1 MNIAGRYEIIDQI
14 REGGM
19 GEVFLGIDTFT
30 GMVVAIKISKADD
43 PRNIE
48 RFKRESEILKQ
59 LEHKNIVKFLD
70 AGQWNDTQYIV
81 MDYIA
86 GKQIGSDQIEA
97 KALIRQIIEV
107 ADSLSYL
114 HSMGVVHRDVKPSNI
129 LVSNGHATLVDF
141 GIAKVANK
149 ETISK
154 SGTILGTLQ
163 YMAPEQVFGQE
174 VDERADIYSL
184 GVVIYEL
191 FSGRPP
197 FVSQNPVEL
206 IFKILSE
213 RPVDPVKINPNI
225 PDELR
230 NIILK
235 ALDKDPV
242 NRFQSMRSLITELES
257 FMNGSL
263 DKQSR
268 FLNISP
274 LYAPFVG
281 RFKEI
286 VQFDIML
293 DNLASTGKQIMIVTG
308 KQGVGKSRLL
318 EEFRSI
324 ALSKTIR
331 FLTCD
336 PGAVTPGKPAIASV
350 LDQLAGYNIAIERVL
365 ANNYAYHIRELSK
378 DFANKNLLPTNR
390 RPLDYIA
397 SLPDVVAQLI
407 VRAFKGVPFIIGFE
421 DRLDEFSVK
430 VLTIISRMK
439 TQHLGIVAIADSEK
453 PYAFNAQYKV
463 ELGPLSRD
471 DLENLSMSVLGSKMS
486 KDDLDIFQQKTNGH
500 PLYALSILRQ
510 MLSQSTTVTLA
521 ALPLDIAR
529 LYEKKVSRLSQEAK
543 NCLLK
548 MALLAK
554 PLPVDQLRF
563 FFDFTEFEMFKV
575 TSELFKAD
583 LITEKLFGREL
594 CLDVVSGILSD
605 IIATSIAAQE
615 KSRLHSELANSILHS
630 IKNDSDPL
638 LAEAG
643 KHFMLAGEISEGSKM
658 VISSC
663 AILVSKKLF
672 EAASKYLEYVFP
684 VAKDLAPE
692 LSALFWLNHLRSLFG
707 IGKVKEAYALIEEV
721 EPLLDHPAIPGNL
734 RAEIYKEFAN
744 ISVSELQFEKV
755 RDMCLKALIF
765 TDSSTSNALMSDI
778 FHLLSAAEWNLGDF
792 NMSLEYSEKEK
803 DFAQRSGN
811 KNKLVNALVMNGNA
825 FIGLEKFDQAK
836 ESFQK
841 AFTLAA
847 EIEFVPGQL
856 NAMNCLIEFDFKA
869 ERFDEVIRKLRDVMA
884 KARSVHDYSNYFSAT
899 MNLVM
904 VLTSIGKIRDAHEV
918 CEEILSFYDESG
930 CNLQTVRIYDYMV
943 RFSLFRQDVADLE
956 KFTKLM
962 FEHAKKSGLLEF
974 EISSLLAIARLH
986 MLKNDPDKA
995 LMLLEKM
1002 INGKKYPQSPS
1013 IVETYSAL
1021 CTVSALCED
1030 YDRVVFWFKEL
1041 NRFLKDQ
1048 KESDLYIDTCLYP
1061 KVQAFVLSML
1071 LSRNLDPNF
1080 YKESFNLPIK
1090 DGKLD
1095 YQRILYTSK
1104 QACAVESR
1112 GMSIIDCY
1120 KPESVL
1126 GYIMLLNVIHQKKLY
1141 IDKHLIRDGLKI
1153 VEDTVYEMFTHDF
1166 KYFKEE
1172 LLAAKFK
1179 LVTMLQS

>member
-1 MNIAGRYEIIDQI
+1 MNITGRYEIIDQI

-30 GMVVAIKISKADD
+30 GMVVAIKVSKADD

-59 LEHKNIVKFLD
+59 LEHKNIVKFFD
-70 AGQWNDTQYIV
+70 AGQWNDSQYIV

-86 GKQIGSDQIEA
+86 GKQIGSEQIEA
-97 KALIRQIIEV
+97 KALIRQLIEV
-107 ADSLSYL
+107 ADALSYL
-114 HSMGVVHRDVKPSNI
+114 HSKGVVHRDVKPSNI

-141 GIAKVANK
+141 GIAKVQNK

-174 VDERADIYSL
+174 VDERADVYSL
-184 GVVIYEL
+184 GVVMYEL

-213 RPVDPVKINPNI
+213 RPVDPEKINPNI

-242 NRFQSMRSLITELES
+242 NRYQTMPQLMEDLYS
-257 FMNGSL
+257 FVNGSL
-263 DKQSR
+263 EKQSR
-268 FLNISP
+268 FLNVSP

-281 RFKEI
+281 RLKEI

-293 DNLASTGKQIMIVTG
+293 DNLPLHGKQVMTITG
-308 KQGVGKSRLL
+308 KQGIGKSRLL

-324 ALSKTIR
+324 ALSKPIR
-331 FLTCD
+331 FLICD
-336 PGAVTPGKPAIASV
+336 PGAVAPGKPAIASI
-350 LDQLAGYNIAIERVL
+350 LDQLAGYNISIDKVL
-365 ANNYAYHIRELSK
+365 ASNYAFHIRELSSG
-378 DFANKNLLPTNR
+378 FADKNNLPTNR

-407 VRAFKGVPFIIGFE
+407 VRAFKGIPFVIGFE
-421 DRLDEFSVK
+421 DKLDEFSVK

-439 TQHLGIVAIADSEK
+439 TQHLGIVAISDPEK
-453 PYAFNAQYKV
+453 PYPFNAQYRI

-471 DLENLSMSVLGSKMS
+471 DLENLSMSVLGSKMTR
-486 KDDLDIFQQKTNGH
+486 DDLDIFQQKTNGH

-529 LYEKKVSRLSQEAK
+529 LYEKKVSRLSAEAK
-543 NCLLK
+543 SCLLK

-605 IIATSIAAQE
+605 IIATSIAEQE
-615 KSRLHSELANSILHS
+615 KRRLHSELANSILHS

-658 VISSC
+658 VIASC

-672 EAASKYLEYVFP
+672 EASAKYLEYVFP
-684 VAKDLAPE
+684 SAKDLAPE
-692 LSALFWLNHLRSLFG
+692 LSALFWLNYLRSLFG
-707 IGKVKEAYALIEEV
+707 IGKVKEAYSLIEEV
-721 EPLLDHPAIPGNL
+721 EPLLDHPSIPGNL
-734 RAEIYKEFAN
+734 KAELYKEFAN
-744 ISVSELQFEKV
+744 TCISELQFEQV
-755 RDMCLKALIF
+755 RDDCLKALFF
-765 TDSSTSNALMSDI
+765 TDSSTPNTLMSDI

-811 KNKLVNALVMNGNA
+811 KNKLVNALIMNGNA

-869 ERFDEVIRKLRDVMA
+869 EHFDEVVRKLREVMA
-884 KARSVHDYSNYFSAT
+884 KAKSVHDYSNYFSAT
-899 MNLVM
+899 MNLIM
-904 VLTSIGKIRDAHEV
+904 VLSSMGKLRNAYEV

-930 CNLQTVRIYDYMV
+930 CNLQVVRIYDYMV
-943 RFSLFRQDVADLE
+943 KFSLYREDISNLE
-956 KFTKLM
+956 KYTKLM

-974 EISSLLAIARLH
+974 EISALLAIARLH

-995 LMLLEKM
+995 IMLLEKM

-1013 IVETYSAL
+1013 IIEAYGGVCILS
-1021 CTVSALCED
+1021 SMCED
-1030 YDRVVFWFKEL
+1030 YDRVVFWFKEFG
-1041 NRFLKDQ
+1041 RFLNNRG
-1048 KESDLYIDTCLYP
+1048 ESDLYIDTCLYP
-1061 KVQAFVLSML
+1061 KTQAFVLSML
-1071 LSRNLDPNF
+1071 LARNQDPNF
-1080 YKESFNLPIK
+1080 YKDRFNLPVK

-1095 YQRILYTSK
+1095 LQRILYTSK

-1126 GYIMLLNVIHQKKLY
+1126 GYISLLNVIHQKKLFM
-1141 IDKHLIRDGLKI
+1141 DKHLIRDGLKI

-1166 KYFKEE
+1166 KYFKDG
-1172 LLAAKFK
+1172 LLAVKFK
-1179 LVTMLQS
+1179 LVTLLQN

>member
-1 MNIAGRYEIIDQI
+1 MNIAGRYETIDQI

-19 GEVFLGIDTFT
+19 GEVFLGIDTLS

-43 PRNIE
+43 PGNIE

-59 LEHKNIVKFLD
+59 LEHGNIVKFLD

-86 GKQIGSDQIEA
+86 GKQIGSDQTEVR
-97 KALIRQIIEV
+97 ALIRQIVEV
-107 ADSLSYL
+107 ADALSYL

-129 LVSNGHATLVDF
+129 LVSNGQATLVDF
-141 GIAKVANK
+141 GIAKIQNK

-174 VDERADIYSL
+174 VDQRADVYSL
-184 GVVIYEL
+184 GVVMYEL

-235 ALDKDPV
+235 SLDKDPV
-242 NRFQSMRSLITELES
+242 NRFQSMQELIADLES
-257 FMNGSL
+257 FINGSL
-263 DKQSR
+263 EKQSR

-281 RFKEI
+281 RLKEI
-286 VQFDIML
+286 VQFDVML
-293 DNLASTGKQIMIVTG
+293 DNLSSSGKQIMIVTG
-308 KQGVGKSRLL
+308 KQGIGKSRLL

-336 PGAVTPGKPAIASV
+336 PGAVAPGKPAIASV
-350 LDQLAGYNIAIERVL
+350 LDQLAGYNIALDRVL
-365 ANNYAYHIRELSK
+365 ASNYAFHIRELSK
-378 DFANKNLLPTNR
+378 DFANKNLLPSNR

-397 SLPDVVAQLI
+397 SLPDVVAQII
-407 VRAFKGVPFIIGFE
+407 VRAFKGNPFVIGFE

-439 TQHLGIVAIADSEK
+439 TQHVGVVAISNPDK
-453 PYAFNAQYKV
+453 PYPFNAQYRV

-471 DLENLSMSVLGSKMS
+471 DLENLSMSVLGSKMTR
-486 KDDLDIFQQKTNGH
+486 DDLDIFQQKTNGN

-510 MLSQSTTVTLA
+510 MLSQSTTITLV

-529 LYEKKVSRLSQEAK
+529 LYEKKVARLSSEAK
-543 NCLLK
+543 NCLMK

-605 IIATSIAAQE
+605 IIASSITKQE
-615 KSRLHSELANSILHS
+615 KSRLHNELANSILHS

-658 VISSC
+658 VIASS
-663 AILVSKKLF
+663 AILVSKRLF
-672 EAASKYLEYVFP
+672 EPSAKYLEYVFP
-684 VAKDLAPE
+684 VAKDLVPE
-692 LSALFWLNHLRSLFG
+692 LSAMFWLNYLKSLFG
-707 IGKVKEAYALIEEV
+707 IGKVKEAYGLIEEI
-721 EPLLDHPAIPGNL
+721 EPKLDHPSIPGNL
-734 RAEIYKEFAN
+734 KAELYKEFAN

-755 RDMCLKALIF
+755 RDMCLKAMHF
-765 TDSSTSNALMSDI
+765 TNSSTPNVLMSDI

-803 DFAQRSGN
+803 DCAQQSGN
-811 KNKLVNALVMNGNA
+811 KNKLVNALIMNGNA

-869 ERFDEVIRKLRDVMA
+869 ERFDEVIRKLRDLMKKA
-884 KARSVHDYSNYFSAT
+884 KSINDYSNYFSAT
-899 MNLVM
+899 MNLIM
-904 VLTSIGKIRDAHEV
+904 VLTTIGKIKNAHEV
-918 CEEILSFYDESG
+918 CEEILNYYEETG
-930 CNLQTVRIYDYMV
+930 CNLQVVRIYDYMV
-943 RFSLFRQDVADLE
+943 KFSLFREDMANLE

-974 EISSLLAIARLH
+974 EISALLAIARLH

-1002 INGKKYPQSPS
+1002 VNGKKYPQSPS
-1013 IVETYSAL
+1013 IVEAYGAL
-1021 CTVSALCED
+1021 CVLSAMCED
-1030 YDRVVFWFKEL
+1030 NDRVVFWFKEL
-1041 NRFLKDQ
+1041 NRFLNARN
-1048 KESDLYIDTCLYP
+1048 ETDLYIDTCLYP
-1061 KVQAFVLSML
+1061 KVQAYVLSML
-1071 LSRNLDPNF
+1071 LERNQDPNF
-1080 YKESFNLPIK
+1080 YKDSFNLTIK
-1090 DGKLD
+1090 DEKLD
-1095 YQRILYTSK
+1095 FQRILYTSK
-1104 QACAVESR
+1104 QSCAIESR

-1126 GYIMLLNVIHQKKLY
+1126 GYIMLLNVIHHKRLY
-1141 IDKHLIRDGLKI
+1141 IDKHQIRDGLKI

-1179 LVTMLQS
+1179 LVTMLQN